1 MPKTH
6 SLYLSTLTA
15 KGQYK
20 PVSKTNLANV
30 TWNVNWRDVFSP
42 DDEGKPMKVRIK
54 VLSRNVTAAN
64 AAWDTSIGSIRCNLP
79 DKSSN
84 STNGLFLALLYWN
97 QNPTTGTGQHIIN
110 VNTLS
115 DYGVESYVPIGT
127 QYFNI
132 QFLDMSEIQLGS
144 TNVADYNIIFN
155 FEIDDSKG
163 N

>member
-1 MPKTH
+1 MPKSH

-30 TWNVNWRDVFSP
+30 TWNVNWRDIFST

-79 DKSSN
+79 DKSGN
-84 STNGLFLALLYWN
+84 STNGLILALLGWID
-97 QNPTTGTGQHIIN
+97 NPTTGSGQHVID

-115 DYGVESYVPIGT
+115 DYGVESFVPIGT
-127 QYFNI
+127 QNFSV
-132 QFLDMSEIQLGS
+132 QFLDITETQLAS
-144 TNVADYNIIFN
+144 SNVAEYNILIM
-155 FEIDDSKG
+155 FEIDDK
-163 N
+163 